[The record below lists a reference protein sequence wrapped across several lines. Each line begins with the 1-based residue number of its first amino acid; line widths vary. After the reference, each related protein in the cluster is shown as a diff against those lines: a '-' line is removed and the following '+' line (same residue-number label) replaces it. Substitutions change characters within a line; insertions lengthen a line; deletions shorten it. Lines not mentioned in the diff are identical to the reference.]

1 MKNLITSTPPKMLQ
15 KKMGEKTQNINV
27 NCSDVHLF
35 AVLTPACRWRH
46 RELLQS
52 QSTHQ
57 QMSIYQYVLAENNRD
72 YCFQGGALDLK
83 LT

>member
-1 MKNLITSTPPKMLQ
+1 MLQ
-15 KKMGEKTQNINV
+15 NKMEKKNPKSLRRTAL
-27 NCSDVHLF
+27 SHVHLF

-57 QMSIYQYVLAENNRD
+57 QMFIYQYFLPENNRD
-72 YCFQGGALDLK
+72 DCFQGGALDLK
-83 LT
+83 LTRWP